1 MTSLAHKFQLTN
13 RAKADLKSIAAFTQ
27 KKWGRPQRSVYLKQF
42 DDAFYL
48 LAESPD
54 IGTDCSYIKSDYR
67 KFPVASHMIF
77 YRAIS
82 HELIEIVRVLHKRM
96 DARAHFIQP

>member
-1 MTSLAHKFQLTN
+1 MTNLARKFQLTK
-13 RAKADLKSIAAFTQ
+13 RAKTDLKSIAAFTQ
-27 KKWGRPQRSVYLKQF
+27 KKWGKPQRRIYLKQF

-48 LAESPD
+48 LAKLPD
-54 IGTDCSYIKSDYR
+54 IGVDCTYIKSGYR

-82 HELIEIVRVLHKRM
+82 DELIEIVRVLHKRM